1 MPGGRGVF
9 RMNFNSVTFLGFLI
23 ITVLVY
29 YLLPQKGR
37 NVWLLL
43 CSYYFYMCW
52 NVTYSL
58 LMLSTTLISYFMA
71 ILLEYF
77 RGGAKTKVPAGC
89 GCSDSGGDAVYL

>member
-1 MPGGRGVF
+1 
-9 RMNFNSVTFLGFLI
+9 MNFNSVTFLGFLI
-23 ITVLVY
+23 IAVLVY

-58 LMLSTTLISYFMA
+58 LMLSTTLISYLMA

-77 RGGAKTKVPAGC
+77 RGGGKNESACWLRVQ
-89 GCSDSGGDAVYL
+89 

>member
-1 MPGGRGVF
+1 
-9 RMNFNSVTFLGFLI
+9 MNFNSVTFLGFLI

-58 LMLSTTLISYFMA
+58 LMLSTTLISYLMA

>member
-1 MPGGRGVF
+1 
-9 RMNFNSVTFLGFLI
+9 MNFNSVTFLGFLI